1 MATEKTTKKK
11 KKSTDQSAKSSAV
24 EKSAGTTGG
33 GSKGSGEP
41 EMRSALLPLIWLLI
55 PFVAVVAYGLMTSE

>member
-11 KKSTDQSAKSSAV
+11 KKSSEGSAKSPAAEESSGDQPKA
-24 EKSAGTTGG
+24 
-33 GSKGSGEP
+33 SGEP

-55 PFVAVVAYGLMTSE
+55 PFVAVVVYGLLTRE

>member
-11 KKSTDQSAKSSAV
+11 KKSSEGSAKSSAV
-24 EKSAGTTGG
+24 EKSADEKP
-33 GSKGSGEP
+33 KGSAEP

-55 PFVAVVAYGLMTSE
+55 PFVAVVVYGLLTRE

>member
-11 KKSTDQSAKSSAV
+11 KKSTEGSSKGSAV
-24 EKSAGTTGG
+24 EKVTSSREAA
-33 GSKGSGEP
+33 KGSGEP

-55 PFVAVVAYGLMTSE
+55 PFVAVVAYGILTRE

>member
-11 KKSTDQSAKSSAV
+11 KKSSEGSATGAV
-24 EKSAGTTGG
+24 ERSADEKP
-33 GSKGSGEP
+33 KGSAEP

-55 PFVAVVAYGLMTSE
+55 PFVAVVVYGLLTRE

>member
-11 KKSTDQSAKSSAV
+11 KKSSEGSAKGSAL
-24 EKSAGTTGG
+24 EKSTGAKPEG
-33 GSKGSGEP
+33 AAEP

-55 PFVAVVAYGLMTSE
+55 PFVAVVVYGLMTRE

>member
-11 KKSTDQSAKSSAV
+11 KKSSEGSKAGSAV
-24 EKSAGTTGG
+24 EKSTSSAGGHAK
-33 GSKGSGEP
+33 SSGEP

-55 PFVAVVAYGLMTSE
+55 PFIAVVVYGLMTRE

>member
-11 KKSTDQSAKSSAV
+11 KRPTEGSGKGSAVEKATSAGGAAKSSA
-24 EKSAGTTGG
+24 
-33 GSKGSGEP
+33 EP

-55 PFVAVVAYGLMTSE
+55 PFVAVVAYGILTRE